1 MTLRLRTFGAVFLE
15 RDGRPLTGAHSQKR
29 RLALLAYLAA
39 AGKGGVPRDRLLAM
53 LWPESDAGSARHS
66 LSQLLYSVRQD
77 LGNDV
82 VATDAESVRLNHDTL
97 GSDVKDFDE
106 HVRADRLDDAVALH
120 LGPFLDGFHVGDMPD
135 LDRWIEEERARRT
148 SACARALDRLAD
160 GAERTG
166 DAHGAA
172 DWMRQRVFLDPA
184 DTRATLRL
192 MRALSAIGDSEGA
205 VRAGRSHEAFVRTQ
219 LDVEPDA
226 AILDFVSQLRA
237 NRQQRA
243 TTPPPQKVV
252 AAASTAP
259 SPGAMDV
266 VAVPPA
272 RSWSPGDADRR
283 APTFVRRHW
292 LAAVSAILIV
302 AVVAVV
308 STTRGSSSRN
318 GDAMATVVLGDLKGP
333 DTVLAL
339 ALREALRAELVNT
352 PGVQL
357 TSDQGVRELK
367 TLMRLPPGMPLR
379 GSELL
384 ALATRTGAHVAVTGS
399 VVPIGDGAQIV
410 LELLDPESGQT
421 VETFT
426 ERPTTATT
434 TLEAVG
440 RVARAIGAAVSRQP
454 PNASVRPLPTVTTA
468 SLAALKSYALAR
480 QTAAAGFR
488 REAVAPGELAVTHDS
503 SFVLAHYFLGDLL
516 WFIDEQT
523 HSDAHLTKAFELLS
537 TVPLREQLVIK
548 ARYQQLVRDDPDS
561 ALAYWQLVSDAW
573 PGDVMAYEGRTWA
586 LRALGRYEE
595 AAAYA
600 DKAMKLD
607 PGSLLPNLSNAIYS
621 WFSVGDTATA
631 LEIATRVAQRYPAA
645 LIEARFFAALFG
657 LRADAMAW
665 ALRAAHPQSRH
676 YRTHMAQ
683 VASGDVAGAR
693 VTLDSVLRD
702 SAVQMPP
709 NTLLNQGWLE
719 LTLRG
724 DTAAAARYAR
734 RTLDW
739 TRHRDL
745 SPPAIGRL
753 TERIADLAARA
764 GDLATV
770 RATIDLVRDRDRGR
784 SLRTYVMTLR
794 ALEAALAYAQRDYA
808 RAATLAEEARH
819 GVYFSRSLATLAL
832 LEADARRLSGDT
844 AAADSLEHL
853 VDSHQIVDGNF
864 EVWAVLRALRRLD
877 SATPHGG

>member
-15 RDGRPLTGAHSQKR
+15 RNGRPLTGAHSQKR

-66 LSQLLYSVRQD
+66 LSQLLYAVRQD

-97 GSDVKDFDE
+97 GSDIKDFDE
-106 HVRADRLDDAVALH
+106 HIRADRLENAVALH

-148 SACARALDRLAD
+148 AACARALDRLAD

-166 DAHGAA
+166 DTHGAA
-172 DWMRQRVFLDPA
+172 DWLRQRVFLDPA

-192 MRALSAIGDSEGA
+192 MRALSAIGDGEGA

-226 AILDFVSQLRA
+226 AILDFMSQLRA

-243 TTPPPQKVV
+243 TTPPPQNVV
-252 AAASTAP
+252 AA
-259 SPGAMDV
+259 SPGPAAGAMDV

-272 RSWSPGDADRR
+272 ESWSPGDADRR
-283 APTFVRRHW
+283 APTFARRHW
-292 LAAVSAILIV
+292 LTAVSAILIV
-302 AVVAVV
+302 GVVAVV
-308 STTRGSSSRN
+308 STTRGSTSRN
-318 GDAMATVVLGDLKGP
+318 GDAMATVVLGDFKGP

-367 TLMRLPPGMPLR
+367 TLMRLPAGMPLR
-379 GSELL
+379 GPELL
-384 ALATRTGAHVAVTGS
+384 ALATRSGAHVAVTGS

-410 LELLDPESGQT
+410 LELLDPESGSSLQ
-421 VETFT
+421 TFT

-434 TLEAVG
+434 TLQAVG

-480 QTAAAGFR
+480 QTAAAGLR
-488 REAVAPGELAVTHDS
+488 REAIAPGELAVTHDS

-523 HSDAHLTKAFELLS
+523 HSDAHLTKAYELLS

-561 ALAYWQLVSDAW
+561 AFVYWQLVSDAW
-573 PGDVMAYEGRTWA
+573 PGDIMAYEGRTWA

-595 AAAYA
+595 AAASA
-600 DKAMKLD
+600 DTAMQLE
-607 PGSLLPNLSNAIYS
+607 PGSLLPNLSNAMYS
-621 WFSVGDTATA
+621 WLSVGDTASA
-631 LEIATRVAQRYPAA
+631 IEIATRIAPRYPAA
-645 LIEARFFAALFG
+645 LIEARFHTGLFVSG
-657 LRADAMAW
+657 AEAIGW
-665 ALRAAHPQSRH
+665 ARQSTFPHSRH
-676 YRTHMAQ
+676 YRTHMAL
-683 VASGDVAGAR
+683 VAAGDVIGAR
-693 VTLDSVLRD
+693 VALDSVLRD

-709 NTLLNQGWLE
+709 NALLNQGWGE
-719 LTLRG
+719 LTVRG

-739 TRHRDL
+739 TRRRDL

-753 TERIADLAARA
+753 TERIADLAART
-764 GDLATV
+764 GDVATV

-794 ALEAALAYAQRDYA
+794 ALDAMLAYAQRDYA
-808 RAATLAEEARH
+808 KAAQLADEARH
-819 GVYFSRSLATLAL
+819 GVYFSRSLATIAL

-844 AAADSLEHL
+844 TTADSLERL
-853 VDSHQIVDGNF
+853 VDSHEIVDGNF